1 MLKWVTF
8 GVANLPFS
16 SSLFQYSGSP
26 ITETNHISKESSK
39 TQLTAAGDK
48 RVALDKRAWQYQES
62 ALPTLRKKHIWD
74 WDLILGLKEFGI

>member
-16 SSLFQYSGSP
+16 SSLFQYSGSA

-48 RVALDKRAWQYQES
+48 RAWQYQES
-62 ALPTLRKKHIWD
+62 AIPTLRKKHIWD